1 MVDSKKPRLSQ
12 DDYTKFKCVT
22 IGESG
27 VGKTS
32 FVKRL
37 LGFDF
42 IPNQDST
49 LGAMFIEN
57 KLIINQDT
65 EECVKVQFWDTAGQE
80 RYRALA
86 PMYIRSANLAFVV
99 CDITN
104 RQSYINLDFWIDLV
118 KNTSFEAEII
128 VIINKLDLKDI
139 VKFPITE
146 DDITTKLSQYNIKHY
161 FTSAKTNKN
170 IDIIKKIIFD
180 LSSEKMM
187 KEKKF
192 KKNNLLKKI
201 IKPSIKL
208 DETYSI
214 NNKDSSIGESSYYF
228 DRNRCCYG

>member
-1 MVDSKKPRLSQ
+1 MVDSKTRLIK

-57 KLIINQDT
+57 KLIINPDT

-80 RYRALA
+80 RYRSLA

-104 RQSYINLDFWIDLV
+104 RQTYINLDFWIELV

-161 FTSAKTNKN
+161 FTYWFYETRY
-170 IDIIKKIIFD
+170 II
-180 LSSEKMM
+180 
-187 KEKKF
+187 
-192 KKNNLLKKI
+192 
-201 IKPSIKL
+201 
-208 DETYSI
+208 
-214 NNKDSSIGESSYYF
+214 
-228 DRNRCCYG
+228 